1 MTLTFL
7 YFNKDSSESSL
18 SDRFHKRKWW
28 ACLVYR
34 AVLALAAML
43 AATSLGMSSY
53 AVYQVTM
60 DEKGCRKGGTN
71 SDDFYKPHEV
81 EEDKH
86 YRMWNPVSMSND
98 GLLQLNPSDG
108 NVYCNGSFSNSG
120 SKFPSFIFFVLFDE
134 ATWKYRHRL
143 ITVCNFPHIV
153 EIKAPIVTVQ
163 INRASPGQEY
173 QTWSPPLGALLMGV
187 TNNSPRSIY

>member
-43 AATSLGMSSY
+43 AATSLAMSSY

-60 DEKGCRKGGTN
+60 DDKGCTN
-71 SDDFYKPHEV
+71 SSDPFYKPHLV
-81 EEDKH
+81 NEDTD
-86 YRMWNPVSMSND
+86 YRMWNPVSMSSD
-98 GLLQLNPSDG
+98 GLLQLNPFDDI
-108 NVYCNGSFSNSG
+108 VYCNGSFSNSG
-120 SKFPSFIFFVLFDE
+120 SKFPLVFFFVLFDE
-134 ATWKYRHRL
+134 ATWK
-143 ITVCNFPHIV
+143 
-153 EIKAPIVTVQ
+153 
-163 INRASPGQEY
+163 
-173 QTWSPPLGALLMGV
+173 
-187 TNNSPRSIY
+187 

>member
-60 DEKGCRKGGTN
+60 DEKGCTIF
-71 SDDFYKPHEV
+71 SPFCKPHEV
-81 EEDKH
+81 EENTS

-98 GLLQLNPSDG
+98 GLLQLNPFDG

-120 SKFPSFIFFVLFDE
+120 SKFLLVFFLSYLTRLPGSKDIDWAQS
-134 ATWKYRHRL
+134 ATFCILSRSKRL
-143 ITVCNFPHIV
+143 
-153 EIKAPIVTVQ
+153 
-163 INRASPGQEY
+163 
-173 QTWSPPLGALLMGV
+173 L
-187 TNNSPRSIY
+187 

>member
-43 AATSLGMSSY
+43 AATSLAMSSY

-60 DEKGCRKGGTN
+60 DEKGCTIFSRFCKL
-71 SDDFYKPHEV
+71 HEV
-81 EEDKH
+81 EENTS

-98 GLLQLNPSDG
+98 GLLQLNPFDDI
-108 NVYCNGSFSNSG
+108 VYCNGSFSNSG
-120 SKFPSFIFFVLFDE
+120 SKFPLVFFLSYLTRLPGSKDIDWSQS
-134 ATWKYRHRL
+134 ATFCILSRSKRL
-143 ITVCNFPHIV
+143 
-153 EIKAPIVTVQ
+153 
-163 INRASPGQEY
+163 
-173 QTWSPPLGALLMGV
+173 L
-187 TNNSPRSIY
+187 

>member
-7 YFNKDSSESSL
+7 YFNKDSSL

-34 AVLALAAML
+34 AVLALASML
-43 AATSLGMSSY
+43 AAISLGMSSY

-60 DEKGCRKGGTN
+60 DEKGRTN
-71 SDDFYKPHEV
+71 INPFYKPHKV
-81 EEDKH
+81 DGNKQ
-86 YRMWNPVSMSND
+86 YRMWNSVSMSND
-98 GLLQLNPSDG
+98 GLLQLNPFDG

-120 SKFPSFIFFVLFDE
+120 SKFPSFFFLSYLTRLPGSKD
-134 ATWKYRHRL
+134 RRL

-153 EIKAPIVTVQ
+153 EIKAFIVTVQ
-163 INRASPGQEY
+163 INRAWPGQEY
-173 QTWSPPLGALLMGV
+173 QTWSPPIGALLMSV

>member
-98 GLLQLNPSDG
+98 GLLQLNPFDG

>member
-43 AATSLGMSSY
+43 AATSLAMSSY

-60 DEKGCRKGGTN
+60 DDKGCTN
-71 SDDFYKPHEV
+71 SSDPFYKPHLV
-81 EEDKH
+81 NEDTD

-108 NVYCNGSFSNSG
+108 IVYCNGSFSNSG
-120 SKFPSFIFFVLFDE
+120 CKFPSFIFFFVLFDE

-153 EIKAPIVTVQ
+153 EIKALIVTVQ
-163 INRASPGQEY
+163 INRAWLGQEY

>member
-34 AVLALAAML
+34 AVLALVAML

-60 DEKGCRKGGTN
+60 DEKGCTIF
-71 SDDFYKPHEV
+71 SPFCKPHEV
-81 EEDKH
+81 EENTS

-98 GLLQLNPSDG
+98 GLLQLNPFDG

-120 SKFPSFIFFVLFDE
+120 SKFPSFIFFFVLFDE

-153 EIKAPIVTVQ
+153 EIKALIVTVQ
-163 INRASPGQEY
+163 INRAWPWQEY
-173 QTWSPPLGALLMGV
+173 QNMEP
-187 TNNSPRSIY
+187 SPRSIVNGRYQ

>member
-43 AATSLGMSSY
+43 AATSLAMSSY

-60 DEKGCRKGGTN
+60 DEKGCTIFSRFCKL
-71 SDDFYKPHEV
+71 HEV
-81 EEDKH
+81 EENTS

-98 GLLQLNPSDG
+98 GLLQLNPFDG

>member
-7 YFNKDSSESSL
+7 YFNKDSSL

-34 AVLALAAML
+34 AVLALASML
-43 AATSLGMSSY
+43 AAISLGMSSY

-60 DEKGCRKGGTN
+60 DEKGRTN
-71 SDDFYKPHEV
+71 INPFYKPHQV
-81 EEDKH
+81 DGNKQ

-98 GLLQLNPSDG
+98 GLLQLNPFDG

-120 SKFPSFIFFVLFDE
+120 SKFPSFFFCPIWRGYLEVKTVDWSQS
-134 ATWKYRHRL
+134 ATFRILSRSKRL
-143 ITVCNFPHIV
+143 
-153 EIKAPIVTVQ
+153 
-163 INRASPGQEY
+163 
-173 QTWSPPLGALLMGV
+173 L
-187 TNNSPRSIY
+187 

>member
-120 SKFPSFIFFVLFDE
+120 SKFLLVFFLSYLTRLPGSKDIDWAQS
-134 ATWKYRHRL
+134 ATFCILSRSKRL
-143 ITVCNFPHIV
+143 
-153 EIKAPIVTVQ
+153 
-163 INRASPGQEY
+163 
-173 QTWSPPLGALLMGV
+173 L
-187 TNNSPRSIY
+187 

>member
-28 ACLVYR
+28 ACLVYH

-43 AATSLGMSSY
+43 AATSLAMSSY

-60 DEKGCRKGGTN
+60 DDKGCTN
-71 SDDFYKPHEV
+71 SSDPFYKPHLV
-81 EEDKH
+81 NEDTD

-98 GLLQLNPSDG
+98 GLLQLNPFDDI
-108 NVYCNGSFSNSG
+108 VYCNGSFSNSG
-120 SKFPSFIFFVLFDE
+120 SKFPLVFFLSYLTRLPGSKDIDWSQS
-134 ATWKYRHRL
+134 ATFCILSRSKRL
-143 ITVCNFPHIV
+143 
-153 EIKAPIVTVQ
+153 
-163 INRASPGQEY
+163 
-173 QTWSPPLGALLMGV
+173 L
-187 TNNSPRSIY
+187 